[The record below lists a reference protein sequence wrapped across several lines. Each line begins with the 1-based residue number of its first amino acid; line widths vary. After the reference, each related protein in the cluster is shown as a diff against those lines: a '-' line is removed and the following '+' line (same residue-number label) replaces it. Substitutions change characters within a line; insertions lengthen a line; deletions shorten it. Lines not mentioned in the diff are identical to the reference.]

1 MSHHMII
8 LHLKHSSPAYA
19 RSCHLLLVLPELER
33 RYKTFNYHMTSRLG
47 VQTPYNRI
55 DKPLVVYRFTE
66 NVRTSITTLH
76 T

>member
-8 LHLKHSSPAYA
+8 LHLKHSSPADV

-33 RYKTFNYHMTSRLG
+33 RYKTLNYHMTSRLRI
-47 VQTPYNRI
+47 QTPYNRI
-55 DKPLVVYRFTE
+55 DKSLVVYRFMG
-66 NVRTSITTLH
+66 NVWTSITTLH